1 MELFD
6 FAIGTVFGI
15 AASGVFFAA
24 LALSVRI
31 VARSAKPGVVILG
44 SAVLRIAILLAAGW
58 GAADFGLWSG
68 IGFAV
73 AFVLVKHVAIS
84 LARSGPIREGV

>member
-6 FAIGTVFGI
+6 FAIGAVLGI
-15 AASGVFFAA
+15 AASGIFFAA
-24 LALSVRI
+24 LALSVRLA
-31 VARSAKPGVVILG
+31 ARSAKPGAVILG
-44 SAVLRIAILLAAGW
+44 SAVLRITLLLAAGW

-73 AFVLVKHVAIS
+73 AFVLVRYVAIS
-84 LARSGPIREGV
+84 LARSGPMQEGV